1 MKLGIGASNSLQT
14 YIVDETLPG
23 LGNSCDV
30 INSSNTWNMQA
41 VSVEVGVD
49 VSIVV

>member
-1 MKLGIGASNSLQT
+1 MKLSHSLQT

-23 LGNSCDV
+23 LGNSRDI
-30 INSSNTWNMQA
+30 INSSNTWNVQA

-49 VSIVV
+49 VSIIV